1 MGDRL
6 ECTEVWQAHHD
17 HVTAEVP
24 VTVPMTVPMTVTV
37 IAPITVEMLYGYM
50 VVALKLENA
59 DEVAR

>member
-6 ECTEVWQAHHD
+6 ECTEVWQTHHD

-24 VTVPMTVPMTVTV
+24 VTVSDGDRLDMF
-37 IAPITVEMLYGYM
+37 A
-50 VVALKLENA
+50 VVSEDA

>member
-24 VTVPMTVPMTVTV
+24 VTVPMTVTV

-50 VVALKLENA
+50 VVALKWENA